1 MAVDECNYEY
11 LGESVVDLIEEY
23 PNLVISRSFSKNFG
37 LAGFRLG
44 FAVSSTRNIAK
55 IAHYCQHFRVNKMAE
70 MAGIKV
76 LKYLAYFQ
84 EIWEEIARVRDQFI
98 NGLQQMGIMVFPSRA
113 NFVLA
118 DFVSL
123 ENTKKVW
130 QYLRKEGVYTFAA
143 WGEEFSGL
151 DEHYIRFTIS
161 NQQEM
166 DYVLTLLERFQKEN

>member
-1 MAVDECNYEY
+1 VAVDECNYEY
-11 LGESVVDLIEEY
+11 LGESVVDLIQEY

-98 NGLQQMGIMVFPSRA
+98 NGLQQIGIMVFPSRA